1 MQLDNANSI
10 IKDSSA
16 AFETLKSVFTKIF
29 KAENDIKPK
38 RIGIFE
44 TLYNIETQENNK
56 GLKNI
61 YKSFREE
68 MKNLEEKRQTNIYK
82 IDQLKKVT
90 EMYSFDFKEQKRKLE
105 DLAKNRKLLGI
116 TVPSTG
122 QNRPQFEKN
131 AEKDFRKFIETETDD
146 QKNLI
151 LHFIYSELKYH
162 SESLEKLSK
171 LFFEI
176 NDIEPLAYIKEFGK
190 NYVGKYDYKKL
201 KINLEDIENKE
212 KSKKKKKN
220 KEKDEIY
227 NEDIE
232 GEKEDEDEDE
242 DKKSKSNVSNSFVK
256 EDKEKFS
263 SGLKNSTSVK
273 KSIKK
278 SVKKSKVNEIKPN
291 DNETEIEKPKIEDDE

>member
-16 AFETLKSVFTKIF
+16 AFETLKNVFTIIF

-131 AEKDFRKFIETETDD
+131 AEKDFRKFIVTETDD

-162 SESLEKLSK
+162 SETLENLSK

-176 NDIEPLAYIKEFGK
+176 NNIDPLEYLEKFGK
-190 NYVGKYDYKKL
+190 DYVGKYNYSKL
-201 KINLEDIENKE
+201 GMNLKE
-212 KSKKKKKN
+212 IKTKKKAKKD
-220 KEKDEIY
+220 KKKQDKDEIY
-227 NEDIE
+227 
-232 GEKEDEDEDE
+232 DEDDE
-242 DKKSKSNVSNSFVK
+242 EEEENDDDKSKSKSKSKIKTNSSINKSTKKSK
-256 EDKEKFS
+256 
-263 SGLKNSTSVK
+263 
-273 KSIKK
+273 IKP
-278 SVKKSKVNEIKPN
+278 SDDDTEIEKPN
-291 DNETEIEKPKIEDDE
+291 DNE